1 MSWNKIQE
9 TIVVVSERKK
19 KKHTIVY
26 KAQKKKNKKERNFW
40 KELSENELNLTENV
54 LGYQI
59 TGLNNQ

>member
-26 KAQKKKNKKERNFW
+26 KAQKINK
-40 KELSENELNLTENV
+40 
-54 LGYQI
+54 
-59 TGLNNQ
+59 